1 MQLMSNL
8 FSVSIEA
15 DGPHKAVSRICRKRT
30 GLLVVG
36 VCLVQLAGCANTNDS
51 GYQSPSLPDK
61 EGWSLTGGSPESA
74 ANAIRLD
81 WWTQFGDAYLD
92 GLVRQA
98 IAGSQDVKIL
108 AARIDAAGI
117 GLEQERVST
126 LPKVGLGASTD
137 LAVTPNTTTRSYGVS
152 LTGLNWEIDLWGKA
166 RKGIRAQQAE
176 YKASEADY
184 RAGYLS
190 LVSEVASGYFQIRQ
204 FDEQIARQQSTLIK
218 NQRILGILER
228 QQREGL
234 VPTTRVLQQQAENRG
249 LQRDLLDLQR
259 QRTLMENR
267 LATLLGIP
275 AGNLKVPQAPLSRT
289 VQPLAVPAG
298 LPADLLARRPDILAA
313 EYRVLRAYE
322 LIGKARLAKLPSISL
337 TGQGGLASA
346 ALATL
351 LGNWTAGIGLVVN
364 LPIFD
369 PSLDL
374 EIKRTQVD
382 QQIAEEEYRR
392 TVIRAFEEVENALVN
407 LANRKQQLEELEKQ
421 LNDLRVVSNQVNA
434 QLQAGLVSQLEVF
447 ESERTLLSSEQT
459 LLEIK
464 HQRLQDTVTLYKA
477 MGGGWPRETV
487 ELAANR

>member
-1 MQLMSNL
+1 MQLTSEWL
-8 FSVSIEA
+8 
-15 DGPHKAVSRICRKRT
+15 AVSTGPDVTDKVVSGMRLRLT
-30 GLLVVG
+30 GLLLFG
-36 VCLVQLAGCANTNDS
+36 VCLLYLTGCASSSDP
-51 GYQSPSLPDK
+51 GYQRPSLPDK
-61 EGWSLTGGSPESA
+61 EDWSLTGDGQVSA
-74 ANAIRLD
+74 ADTIRPD

-92 GLVRQA
+92 GIVRQA
-98 IAGSQDVKIL
+98 ITGSQDIKIL

-126 LPKVGLGASTD
+126 QPKLGLGASTD
-137 LAVTPNTTTRSYGVS
+137 FTLTPSTTTQSYGVS
-152 LTGLNWEIDLWGKA
+152 LTGLNWELDLWGKA
-166 RKGIRAQQAE
+166 RQGIRAQQAE

-184 RAGYLS
+184 RAGYLA
-190 LVSEVASGYFQIRQ
+190 LISEVASAYFQIRQ
-204 FDEQIARQQSTLIK
+204 FDEQIARQQSSLAK
-218 NQRILGILER
+218 NQRILGILQS

-259 QRTLMENR
+259 QRTLTENR

-289 VQPLAVPAG
+289 VQPLAVPSG

-322 LIGKARLAKLPSISL
+322 LVGKARLAKLPSISL

-346 ALATL
+346 ALASL
-351 LGNWTAGIGLVVN
+351 LGNWTLGIGLAIN

-374 EIKRTQVD
+374 EIQRTQVD
-382 QQIAEEEYRR
+382 QQIAEEEYRK

-407 LANRKQQLEELEKQ
+407 LANRKQQLQELEQQ
-421 LNDLRVVSNQVNA
+421 LNDLRIVSNQVNA

-447 ESERTLLSSEQT
+447 ESERTLLSTEQT

-477 MGGGWPRETV
+477 LGGGWPRETV
-487 ELAANR
+487 QLTMLR

>member
-1 MQLMSNL
+1 
-8 FSVSIEA
+8 A
-15 DGPHKAVSRICRKRT
+15 
-30 GLLVVG
+30 
-36 VCLVQLAGCANTNDS
+36 ANT
-51 GYQSPSLPDK
+51 
-61 EGWSLTGGSPESA
+61 
-74 ANAIRLD
+74 IRPD

-92 GLVRQA
+92 GIVRQA
-98 IAGSQDVKIL
+98 ITGSQDIKIL

-126 LPKVGLGASTD
+126 QPKLGLGASTD
-137 LAVTPNTTTRSYGVS
+137 LTVTPAGATRGYGVN
-152 LTGLNWEIDLWGKA
+152 LTGLNWELDLWGKA

-190 LVSEVASGYFQIRQ
+190 LISEVASAYFQIRQ
-204 FDEQIARQQSTLIK
+204 FDEQIARQQAGLAK
-218 NQRILGILER
+218 NQRILGMLQR

-234 VPTTRVLQQQAENRG
+234 VANTRVLQQQAESRG
-249 LQRDLLDLQR
+249 LQRELLDLQR
-259 QRTLMENR
+259 QRTLTENS

-275 AGNLKVPQAPLSRT
+275 AGNLQVPQAPLSRT
-289 VQPLAVPAG
+289 VQPLAVPSD
-298 LPADLLARRPDILAA
+298 LPAELLERRPDLLAA

-322 LIGKARLAKLPSISL
+322 LVGKARLAKLPSISL

-346 ALATL
+346 ALASL
-351 LGNWTAGIGLVVN
+351 LSNWTLGIGLAIN

-374 EIKRTQVD
+374 EIQRTQVD
-382 QQIAEEEYRR
+382 QQIAEEEYRK

-407 LANRKQQLEELEKQ
+407 LANRLQQLEELEQ
-421 LNDLRVVSNQVNA
+421 QINDLRIVSNQVNA

-447 ESERTLLSSEQT
+447 EAERTLLSTEQT

-477 MGGGWPRETV
+477 LGGGWPRETV
-487 ELAANR
+487 ELTLLR

>member
-1 MQLMSNL
+1 M
-8 FSVSIEA
+8 
-15 DGPHKAVSRICRKRT
+15 
-30 GLLVVG
+30 LLVG
-36 VCLVQLAGCANTNDS
+36 VCLVYLAGCASAPDS
-51 GYQSPSLPDK
+51 GYQRPALPDK
-61 EGWSLTGGSPESA
+61 EDWTLTSAGQISA
-74 ANAIRLD
+74 ANTIRPD
-81 WWTQFGDAYLD
+81 WWTQFGDTYLD
-92 GLVRQA
+92 DLVRQA
-98 IAGSQDVKIL
+98 ISGSQDIKIL

-126 LPKVGLGASTD
+126 LPTLGLGVSTD
-137 LAVTPNTTTRSYGVS
+137 LAVTPAATTRSYGVS
-152 LTGLNWEIDLWGKA
+152 LTGLNWELDLWGKA
-166 RKGIRAQQAE
+166 RQGIRAQQAE
-176 YKASEADY
+176 YRASEADY

-190 LVSEVASGYFQIRQ
+190 LVAEVASVYFQIRQ
-204 FDEQIARQQSTLIK
+204 FDEQSARQQSSLTK
-218 NQRILGILER
+218 NQRILGILQS

-259 QRTLMENR
+259 QRTLTENR

-289 VQPLAVPAG
+289 VQPLIVPAG
-298 LPADLLARRPDILAA
+298 LPADLLARRPDLLAA

-322 LIGKARLAKLPSISL
+322 LVGKARLAKLPSISL

-346 ALATL
+346 ALASL
-351 LGNWTAGIGLVVN
+351 LGNWALGIGLAVN

-369 PSLDL
+369 PNLDL
-374 EIKRTQVD
+374 EIQRTQID
-382 QQIAEEEYRR
+382 QRIAEEEYRK

-407 LANRKQQLEELEKQ
+407 LANRKQQLDALEQQ
-421 LNDLRVVSNQVNA
+421 LNDLRIVSNQVNA

-447 ESERTLLSSEQT
+447 ESERSLLSTEQT

-477 MGGGWPRETV
+477 LGGGWPRETV
-487 ELAANR
+487 ELTMLR

>member
-1 MQLMSNL
+1 
-8 FSVSIEA
+8 V
-15 DGPHKAVSRICRKRT
+15 
-30 GLLVVG
+30 GLLLVG
-36 VCLVQLAGCANTNDS
+36 IWLVHLAGCAGTSDP
-51 GYQSPSLPDK
+51 GYQRPSLPQK
-61 EGWSLTGGSPESA
+61 EDWSLTGDGQISA
-74 ANAIRLD
+74 SNTIRPD

-92 GLVRQA
+92 NLIRQA

-126 LPKVGLGASTD
+126 QPKLGLTTSTD
-137 LAVTPNTTTRSYGVS
+137 FTVSPDNRARAIGVNLS
-152 LTGLNWEIDLWGKA
+152 GLNWEIDLWGKA
-166 RKGIRAQQAE
+166 RQGIRAQQAE

-190 LVSEVASGYFQIRQ
+190 LVSEVASAYFQIRQ
-204 FDEQIARQQSTLIK
+204 FDEQIARQQASLTK

-228 QQREGL
+228 QRQEGL
-234 VPTTRVLQQQAENRG
+234 VANTRVLQQQAENRG

-259 QRTLMENR
+259 QRTLVENR

-275 AGNLKVPQAPLSRT
+275 AGNLRVPQAPLSRT

-322 LIGKARLAKLPSISL
+322 LVGKARLAKLPSISL

-351 LGNWTAGIGLVVN
+351 LGNWTLGIGLAVN

-374 EIKRTQVD
+374 EIRRTQVD
-382 QQIAEEEYRR
+382 QQIAEETYRK
-392 TVIRAFEEVENALVN
+392 TVIQAFEEVENALVN
-407 LANRKQQLEELEKQ
+407 LANRKQQLDQLERQ
-421 LNDLRVVSNQVNA
+421 LNDLRIVSNQVNA
-434 QLQAGLVSQLEVF
+434 QLEAGLVSQLEVF
-447 ESERTLLSSEQT
+447 ESERTLLSTEQT

-487 ELAANR
+487 DLAKY

>member
-1 MQLMSNL
+1 MQPMSEW
-8 FSVSIEA
+8 F
-15 DGPHKAVSRICRKRT
+15 AVSTDLDVTAKVPSGMRLT
-30 GLLVVG
+30 LAGLLLVG
-36 VCLVQLAGCANTNDS
+36 IGLVQLTGCASSSDP
-51 GYQSPSLPDK
+51 GYQRPTLPDK
-61 EGWSLTGGSPESA
+61 EGWSLTSADQVSA
-74 ANAIRLD
+74 ANTIRPD

-92 GLVRQA
+92 GIVRQA
-98 IAGSQDVKIL
+98 ITGSQDIKIL

-126 LPKVGLGASTD
+126 QPKLGLGASTD
-137 LAVTPNTTTRSYGVS
+137 LTVNPAGATRGYGVN
-152 LTGLNWEIDLWGKA
+152 LTGLNWELDLWGKA

-190 LVSEVASGYFQIRQ
+190 LISEVASAYFQIRQ
-204 FDEQIARQQSTLIK
+204 FDEQIARQQAGLAK
-218 NQRILGILER
+218 NQRILGMLQR

-234 VPTTRVLQQQAENRG
+234 VANTRVLQQQAENRG
-249 LQRDLLDLQR
+249 LQRELLDLQR
-259 QRTLMENR
+259 QRTLTENS

-275 AGNLKVPQAPLSRT
+275 AGNLQVPQAPLSRT
-289 VQPLAVPAG
+289 VQPLAVPSG
-298 LPADLLARRPDILAA
+298 LPAELLERRPDLLAA

-322 LIGKARLAKLPSISL
+322 LVGKARLAKLPSISL

-346 ALATL
+346 ALASL
-351 LGNWTAGIGLVVN
+351 LSNWTLGIGLAIN

-374 EIKRTQVD
+374 EIQRTQVD
-382 QQIAEEEYRR
+382 QQIAEEEYRK

-407 LANRKQQLEELEKQ
+407 LANRLQQLEELEQ
-421 LNDLRVVSNQVNA
+421 QINDLRIVSNQVNA

-447 ESERTLLSSEQT
+447 EAERTLLSTEQT

-477 MGGGWPRETV
+477 LGGGWPRETV
-487 ELAANR
+487 ELTLLR

>member
-1 MQLMSNL
+1 MRFMSKQFTL
-8 FSVSIEA
+8 LTGLDDMTEVASGMRRGRTGWLLVSI
-15 DGPHKAVSRICRKRT
+15 
-30 GLLVVG
+30 
-36 VCLVQLAGCANTNDS
+36 CLVYLVGCA
-51 GYQSPSLPDK
+51 SPSDPGYERPALPDK
-61 EGWSLTGGSPESA
+61 DGWTLTSAGPVSA
-74 ANAIRLD
+74 ANTIRLD
-81 WWTQFGDAYLD
+81 WWTQFGDSYLD
-92 GLVRQA
+92 GIVRQA
-98 IAGSQDVKIL
+98 ISGSQDIKIL

-126 LPKVGLGASTD
+126 QPKLGLGVSTD
-137 LAVTPNTTTRSYGVS
+137 LAVTPSATTRNFGVN
-152 LTGLNWEIDLWGKA
+152 LTGLNWELDLWGKA
-166 RKGIRAQQAE
+166 RQGIRAQQAE

-190 LVSEVASGYFQIRQ
+190 LISEVASAYFQIRQ
-204 FDEQIARQQSTLIK
+204 FDEQIARQQAGLAK
-218 NQRILGILER
+218 NQQILGMLQR

-234 VPTTRVLQQQAENRG
+234 VANTRVLQQQAENRG

-259 QRTLMENR
+259 QRTLTENS

-275 AGNLKVPQAPLSRT
+275 AGNLRVPQAPLSRT
-289 VQPLAVPAG
+289 VQPLAVPDG
-298 LPADLLARRPDILAA
+298 LPAELLERRPDLLAA

-322 LIGKARLAKLPSISL
+322 LVGKARLAKLPSISL

-346 ALATL
+346 ALASL
-351 LGNWTAGIGLVVN
+351 LGNWALGIGLAVN

-374 EIKRTQVD
+374 EIQRTQVD

-407 LANRKQQLEELEKQ
+407 LANRLQQLEELEQ
-421 LNDLRVVSNQVNA
+421 QINDLRIVSNQVNA

-447 ESERTLLSSEQT
+447 EAERTLLSTEQT

-477 MGGGWPRETV
+477 LGGGWPRETV
-487 ELAANR
+487 ELTLLR

>member
-1 MQLMSNL
+1 MQTVREW
-8 FSVSIEA
+8 FSAYPRLDITAKVSA
-15 DGPHKAVSRICRKRT
+15 AMPFKRT
-30 GLLVVG
+30 GLLFAG
-36 VCLVQLAGCANTNDS
+36 ICLVHLLAGCASTSDP
-51 GYQSPSLPDK
+51 GYQRPSLPEK
-61 EGWSLTGGSPESA
+61 EGWSLTGDGQTSA
-74 ANAIRLD
+74 SNTIRPD
-81 WWTQFGDAYLD
+81 WWTQFGDVYLD
-92 GLVRQA
+92 NLIRQA

-126 LPKVGLGASTD
+126 QPKLGLSTSTD
-137 LAVTPNTTTRSYGVS
+137 FTLTPDNRARAIGVNLS
-152 LTGLNWEIDLWGKA
+152 GLNWEIDLWGKA

-184 RAGYLS
+184 RAGYLA
-190 LVSEVASGYFQIRQ
+190 LVSEVASAYFQIRQ
-204 FDEQIARQQSTLIK
+204 FDEQIARQQSSLAR
-218 NQRILGILER
+218 NQDILGILER

-234 VPTTRVLQQQAENRG
+234 VANSRVLQQQAENRG

-275 AGNLKVPQAPLSRT
+275 AGNLRVPQAPLSRT

-322 LIGKARLAKLPSISL
+322 LVGKARLAKLPSISL

-351 LGNWTAGIGLVVN
+351 LGNWTLGIGLVVN

-369 PSLDL
+369 PTLDL

-382 QQIAEEEYRR
+382 QQIAEEEYRKA
-392 TVIRAFEEVENALVN
+392 VIRAFEEVENALVN
-407 LANRKQQLEELEKQ
+407 LANRKQQLDELERQ
-421 LNDLRVVSNQVNA
+421 LSDLRIVSNQVNA

-447 ESERTLLSSEQT
+447 ESERTLLSTEQT

-464 HQRLQDTVTLYKA
+464 HQRFQDTVTLYKA

-487 ELAANR
+487 ELAKH

>member
-1 MQLMSNL
+1 
-8 FSVSIEA
+8 
-15 DGPHKAVSRICRKRT
+15 
-30 GLLVVG
+30 
-36 VCLVQLAGCANTNDS
+36 
-51 GYQSPSLPDK
+51 
-61 EGWSLTGGSPESA
+61 
-74 ANAIRLD
+74 
-81 WWTQFGDAYLD
+81 
-92 GLVRQA
+92 
-98 IAGSQDVKIL
+98 
-108 AARIDAAGI
+108 
-117 GLEQERVST
+117 
-126 LPKVGLGASTD
+126 
-137 LAVTPNTTTRSYGVS
+137 
-152 LTGLNWEIDLWGKA
+152 
-166 RKGIRAQQAE
+166 
-176 YKASEADY
+176 
-184 RAGYLS
+184 
-190 LVSEVASGYFQIRQ
+190 
-204 FDEQIARQQSTLIK
+204 
-218 NQRILGILER
+218 
-228 QQREGL
+228 
-234 VPTTRVLQQQAENRG
+234 
-249 LQRDLLDLQR
+249 
-259 QRTLMENR
+259 
-267 LATLLGIP
+267 
-275 AGNLKVPQAPLSRT
+275 
-289 VQPLAVPAG
+289 
-298 LPADLLARRPDILAA
+298 
-313 EYRVLRAYE
+313 VLRAYE